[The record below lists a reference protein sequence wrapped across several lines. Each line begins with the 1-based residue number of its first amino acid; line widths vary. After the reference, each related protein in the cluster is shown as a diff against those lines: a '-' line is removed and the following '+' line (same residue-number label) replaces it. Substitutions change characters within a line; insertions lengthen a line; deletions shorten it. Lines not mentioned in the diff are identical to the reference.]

1 METTETAL
9 NVTLLEMIDDV
20 GDNSNDTIN
29 KYFLLQSTN
38 PNLTEC
44 RPTILKSELTVRTTY
59 SFWFFGLD
67 RSDNSDLKFYY
78 TIVTT
83 LLKIEST
90 SY

>member
-9 NVTLLEMIDDV
+9 NVTLLEMIDDVGV

-44 RPTILKSELTVRTTY
+44 RPTILKSELTVRTTH
-59 SFWFFGLD
+59 FGFL
-67 RSDNSDLKFYY
+67 
-78 TIVTT
+78 V
-83 LLKIEST
+83 
-90 SY
+90 

>member
-1 METTETAL
+1 METTETTL

-44 RPTILKSELTVRTTY
+44 RPTILKSELTVRTTH
-59 SFWFFGLD
+59 FGFFGLD
-67 RSDNSDLKFYY
+67 RSDNSDIKFYY

-83 LLKIEST
+83 LLIIEST